1 MRLIMP
7 RSPSHRDIEGET
19 LRFRVAC
26 PGSVVDSSHW
36 HVYARPCASHGDGP
50 HSRTMMRQACEN
62 LKSAVRWGNAQAQSL
77 SQAVTVT
84 HPGPGRGRR
93 RGVRLRRG
101 ESESSPDWR
110 FFLFD
115 HTFVA

>member
-1 MRLIMP
+1 MTLKVRLYVSESPALAVLSILVTGTYMP
-7 RSPSHRDIEGET
+7 G
-19 LRFRVAC
+19 
-26 PGSVVDSSHW
+26 
-36 HVYARPCASHGDGP
+36 HVPVTVDGP

-101 ESESSPDWR
+101 VSESSPDWR